1 MSLLII
7 YAHPYEKSFNQAI
20 LSRVSENL
28 ERQGASFE
36 LIDLYKEQF
45 DPRYTAAEL
54 RLYATGA
61 SEDKKTA
68 HYQELIMNCSEIIFI
83 CPLWWN
89 DLPAILKGFIDKVMK
104 KNFAYESTSTGVK
117 GKLTHIKQAKII
129 TTSISPTWYIRLF
142 AGDAIK
148 SVFLKATLKQI
159 GIKHSKWINLGSI
172 DKLTDQRRKVF
183 LNSL

>member
-1 MSLLII
+1 MSLINI

-54 RLYATGA
+54 KLYATGA

-68 HYQELIMNCSEIIFI
+68 HYQ
-83 CPLWWN
+83 
-89 DLPAILKGFIDKVMK
+89 
-104 KNFAYESTSTGVK
+104 
-117 GKLTHIKQAKII
+117 
-129 TTSISPTWYIRLF
+129 
-142 AGDAIK
+142 
-148 SVFLKATLKQI
+148 
-159 GIKHSKWINLGSI
+159 
-172 DKLTDQRRKVF
+172 
-183 LNSL
+183 